1 MKVKKSIY
9 IVVSL
14 TLISLFGGCSGLEVL
29 SKWQE
34 SNLIIDGSKQDWGNN
49 LKYIKDE
56 KVAVGITND
65 EQNLYL
71 CLVVSENERII
82 KLLKSGLTIW
92 FEPQSSDVE
101 KFGIQYPIKN
111 NTTVVMDFSKRLKPT
126 GRRVKQER
134 VVNKLLIEQNEFL
147 VLNEDEY
154 PLYASPLKSNNGIEV
169 KIGYEFGQLVYELKI
184 SLVGRKESL
193 LKINTTLNEEIKLGF
208 IAGKIERPER
218 SGEAEMGNKS
228 GGKSG
233 GGQKGGMSGGR
244 RGGSSGRGRQQ
255 NINSVIEP
263 INFWI
268 NTAIASN

>member
-1 MKVKKSIY
+1 MNVKKSKY

-14 TLISLFGGCSGLEVL
+14 ILISLFGGCSGLEVL

-34 SNLIIDGSKQDWGNN
+34 SNLTIDGSKQDWGNN
-49 LKYIKDE
+49 LKCIKDE

-82 KLLKSGLTIW
+82 NLLRSGLTIW
-92 FEPQSSDVE
+92 FEPQNSDVE

-111 NTTVVMDFSKRLKPT
+111 NTTVVMDFSKRSKPSD
-126 GRRVKQER
+126 RRVRQEQ

-147 VLNEDEY
+147 VINEDEY

-169 KIGYEFGQLVYELKI
+169 NIGYEFGQLVYELKI
-184 SLVGRKESL
+184 PLIGGKENL
-193 LKINTTLNEEIKLGF
+193 FKINTALNEEIKLGF
-208 IAGKIERPER
+208 IAGEIERSER
-218 SGEAEMGNKS
+218 SGRAEMGNKS
-228 GGKSG
+228 GGRSG
-233 GGQKGGMSGGR
+233 GGQKGGMSGER

-255 NINSVIEP
+255 NIKSVIEP

-268 NTAIASN
+268 HTVIASN